1 MVNQKTEKRP
11 RKVGSG
17 RKKGSKSF
25 TSMAFSELSKICGQ
39 ETVIPVSRVWLEKM
53 GVKIVADDHT
63 NLQSSNQEAT
73 GEPTTKIQFSLT
85 K

>member
-39 ETVIPVSRVWLEKM
+39 ETVIPVSRVWLEQM
-53 GVKIVADDHT
+53 GVKIVSDDHT
-63 NLQSSNQEAT
+63 NLQSSSEQLSQE
-73 GEPTTKIQFSLT
+73 PQSKIQFNLT

>member
-53 GVKIVADDHT
+53 GVKIVVDDHT
-63 NLQSSNQEAT
+63 NLQSSSEQLSQES
-73 GEPTTKIQFSLT
+73 ESKIQFNLT

>member
-53 GVKIVADDHT
+53 GVKIVVDDHT
-63 NLQSSNQEAT
+63 NLQSSSEQLSQE
-73 GEPTTKIQFSLT
+73 PQNKIQFNLT